1 MHLLTLSQTVGASER
16 FKPRLKVVA
25 HIERVVLIIVSENLG
40 KNHQV
45 FVSAN
50 RFECFNEQEFVILF
64 QKCFLVV
71 AALNR
76 LQFTQKGL
84 GILNLVYGQYLLQIT
99 LGLQLVEPS

>member
-1 MHLLTLSQTVGASER
+1 MHLLTMSQTVGASER
-16 FKPRLKVVA
+16 IKPRLDVVDY
-25 HIERVVLIIVSENLG
+25 IERVVFIRVSESPT

-45 FVSAN
+45 IVSSDC
-50 RFECFNEQEFVILF
+50 FERLNEQEFVILF

-76 LQFTQKGL
+76 LQFTQEGL